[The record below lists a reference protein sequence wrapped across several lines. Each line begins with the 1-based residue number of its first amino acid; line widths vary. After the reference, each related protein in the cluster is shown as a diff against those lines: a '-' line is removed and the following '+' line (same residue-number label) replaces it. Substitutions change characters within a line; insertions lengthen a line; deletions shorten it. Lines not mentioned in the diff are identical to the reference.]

1 MKYDVEEDLN
11 YVGKLLTYINGDN
24 FNLRGLIGLAEAL
37 MEEEGIS
44 FEEAGAIDADGVEVV
59 SAEEEAPAENISDI
73 MNSLQE
79 EDDTPLPEIGDD
91 EEDEEEEAEEPAKEE
106 EELESILPAGMQVKE
121 EETPVEEKVAEPTEA
136 VKETPAPV
144 EEAPAPEP
152 VMESRKHQNRN
163 Q

>member
-59 SAEEEAPAENISDI
+59 SAEEEAPAE
-73 MNSLQE
+73 Q
-79 EDDTPLPEIGDD
+79 P
-91 EEDEEEEAEEPAKEE
+91 AETA
-106 EELESILPAGMQVKE
+106 
-121 EETPVEEKVAEPTEA
+121 
-136 VKETPAPV
+136 
-144 EEAPAPEP
+144 EAPAAEP
-152 VMESRKHQNRN
+152 VADAE
-163 Q
+163 